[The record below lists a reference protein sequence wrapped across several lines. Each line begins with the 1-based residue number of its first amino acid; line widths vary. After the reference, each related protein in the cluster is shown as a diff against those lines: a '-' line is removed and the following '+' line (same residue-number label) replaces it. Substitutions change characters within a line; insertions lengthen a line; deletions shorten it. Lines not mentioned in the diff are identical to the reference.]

1 MIDSNKAEQ
10 ILQALFDH
18 EVMSDH
24 DLENLSFLLSSSE
37 ETLMDWYNQA
47 DEEDLHYAS
56 TILNIAH
63 NFFSD
68 NATVIDTTQANQILK
83 KYMYD

>member
-1 MIDSNKAEQ
+1 MIDKNKAEQ
-10 ILQALFDH
+10 ILQTLYEY
-18 EVMSDH
+18 EVMSEY
-24 DLENLSFLLSSSE
+24 DLDNLAFLLTSSE
-37 ETLMDWYNQA
+37 DTLLDWYSKI
-47 DEEDLHYAS
+47 DEEDLRYAS

-68 NATVIDTTQANQILK
+68 NAAVIDTTQAKQILK

>member
-1 MIDSNKAEQ
+1 MIDQNKAEQ

-18 EVMSDH
+18 EVMSEH

-37 ETLMDWYNQA
+37 ETLLDWYSKV
-47 DEEDLHYAS
+47 DEEDLRYAS

-68 NATVIDTTQANQILK
+68 NAVAIDTTQANQILK